1 MSSMCLNLG
10 SPRKTQVYSVPFQ
23 PSVQLQT
30 GARMREEREEG
41 RKGGRSN
48 TRARPGWPRVL
59 NKYSGLLFSRLTAQ
73 AGGSRRRDHRL
84 PSPLAARA
92 CGIFSLPP
100 RPFLVAPPGPS
111 RGREGS
117 QMALQPGRWARARGA
132 SRCWGRCCRGSGPTG
147 EPAARAGAEWTR
159 GVPGSSGNQEF
170 LGQGVKGRWHEP

>member
-23 PSVQLQT
+23 PAVQLQT

-84 PSPLAARA
+84 PSPLAACAALLGGSTGAFQRPRRKPDGPA
-92 CGIFSLPP
+92 AGQVGAGPRRIQMLGPLLPWL
-100 RPFLVAPPGPS
+100 RPHWGAGS
-111 RGREGS
+111 TRGR
-117 QMALQPGRWARARGA
+117 
-132 SRCWGRCCRGSGPTG
+132 
-147 EPAARAGAEWTR
+147 
-159 GVPGSSGNQEF
+159 
-170 LGQGVKGRWHEP
+170 